1 MMVAAKI
8 NPSIATQA
16 TEASSGEPLR
26 FAGVSKSY
34 NGAMALHPTDL
45 TIEAGEF
52 LTLLGP
58 SGSGKTTLLNLI
70 AGYLAPSAG
79 RLFIG
84 EREVTNLPARQRNIG
99 MVFQN
104 YALFP
109 HMTVAENVAYGLVV
123 RKRPKAEIQQRVEA
137 ALALVELGGYG
148 NRAIQ
153 QLSGGQQQRVALA
166 RALVIEPDVLLMD
179 EPLGALDRQ
188 LRRNVQLELR
198 RLHEER
204 RRTTLYVTHDQE
216 EALILSDRVAV
227 MRAGRIEQIGPVQ
240 DLYANPISS
249 FVASFIGESNL
260 LPARL
265 IARDPSGAQVQ
276 VDGLCQT
283 LILPSSAVAAVAAT
297 ANPTTDLRL
306 LIRPEHLVLDETGPL
321 TALVEEAV
329 YLGEL
334 TALRLRLESGADLWL
349 RRLTDRQITR
359 GMTLRINWQPAH
371 LRLLPQS

>member
-1 MMVAAKI
+1 M
-8 NPSIATQA
+8 P
-16 TEASSGEPLR
+16 ESGADLAIEHIVKQYGSFR
-26 FAGVSKSY
+26 AVDDVS
-34 NGAMALHPTDL
+34 LQ
-45 TIEAGEF
+45 IRRGEF

-58 SGSGKTTLLNLI
+58 SGSGKTTLLMMI
-70 AGYLAPSAG
+70 AGFTQPEAG
-79 RLFIG
+79 RILLG
-84 EREVTNLPARQRNIG
+84 ERDITAVQPEQRNFG
-99 MVFQN
+99 MVFQG

-109 HMTVAENVAYGLVV
+109 HMTVAENVAFPL
-123 RKRPKAEIQQRVEA
+123 RIRRRPKAEIEA
-137 ALALVELGGYG
+137 AVTQALARVQMTHLQDRLP
-148 NRAIQ
+148 R

-227 MRAGRIEQIGPVQ
+227 MRAGRIEQLGPVA
-240 DLYANPISS
+240 DLYNNPVNS

-265 IARDPSGAQVQ
+265 VARHEASLQVEIPALRQ
-276 VDGLCQT
+276 NLT
-283 LILPSSAVAAVAAT
+283 LPLLATSAALASDMT
-297 ANPTTDLRL
+297 LLL
-306 LIRPEHLVLDETGPL
+306 LIRPEHLLLDESGPL
-321 TALVEEAV
+321 AALVEEVV

-349 RRLTDRQITR
+349 RRLTDRKITR
-359 GMTLRINWQPAH
+359 GMTLRVNWQQAH
-371 LRLLPQS
+371 LRLLPKT